1 MEKLIS
7 EITEKQN
14 ELNVELEKFHTKNNK
29 AAGARARKISLELT
43 ALYKKF
49 RAMST
54 GREK

>member
-29 AAGARARKISLELT
+29 AVS
-43 ALYKKF
+43 
-49 RAMST
+49 
-54 GREK
+54 